1 MSGRVRVIVRAVS
14 AAAAVAD
21 CRRSAAAC
29 LPVLRCYGIE
39 NVASAQ
45 QEWWADPDT
54 YALLLADRDTG
65 EPVGGVRLQR
75 RGGHLTLPIETAVGL
90 IDPRVHAWIAGFAP
104 LGVAEICGL
113 WRAPRLRGFGL
124 GARLTCMAIAL
135 ATQARTRTLVGL
147 SDPRG
152 LAVNARLGLMVD
164 PRLASN
170 GRFGY
175 PRPGLVAHVLRS
187 SDAFRLP
194 DAHPAAR
201 AAILDYR
208 YRPLG
213 REVICGTRGTVE
225 LARDLDPLAR
235 LPGGSEDL
243 ACGRRTPSHA

>member
-1 MSGRVRVIVRAVS
+1 MAGHVRLVARVVS
-14 AAAAVAD
+14 AAAAVAE
-21 CRRSAAAC
+21 CRRNAAAC
-29 LPVLRCYGIE
+29 LPVLRCYAIE

-75 RGGHLTLPIETAVGL
+75 WGGRLPLPIETAVGL
-90 IDPRVHAWIAGFAP
+90 IDPRVHAWVAGFAP
-104 LGVAEICGL
+104 LGVGEICGL

-135 ATQARTRTLVGL
+135 ATLARTRTLVGL

-152 LAVNARLGLMVD
+152 LAVNAPLGLAVD

-187 SDAFRLP
+187 HDAFRLP
-194 DAHPAAR
+194 NAQPAAR

-208 YRPLG
+208 YRPIG
-213 REVICGTRGTVE
+213 REVVCAARGTVE
-225 LARDLDPLAR
+225 LERNLSGAPCLKPASDLAPGAR
-235 LPGGSEDL
+235 L
-243 ACGRRTPSHA
+243 RSHA